1 MKVLEMIG
9 FAVGVLAI
17 VVALFL
23 FMIGGPNYRPH
34 RRPAGRQ

>member
-9 FAVGVLAI
+9 FSLAVIAI

-23 FMIGGPNYRPH
+23 FMIGGPNYR
-34 RRPAGRQ
+34 RR